1 MTWKG
6 FRDTENVWRKS
17 WKIFGSLFYC
27 VSDSW
32 HAFDASKVI
41 FLLKK
46 SLCKESTGVGF
57 SIEFSSRI
65 SCSCLTLLPLR
76 LKWRVTPFWH
86 RTQLWWC
93 SRELFLVFDGKRR
106 KVLYLCVLPCILK
119 CKLWR
124 PSASCNSFVT
134 VVATSILISFINEFL
149 SLSLSFIWHHLIL
162 LRTSFMVPG
171 LMNDDP
177 RFQLN
182 SSSTKKGASLL
193 RNLFQWIRPSIELTR
208 FPRFET
214 WLYSSPF
221 VDATQRCLSER
232 RVVCCQSC
240 FLMSFCRSIFEER
253 EIRHRLTWSH
263 VIASYKSCC
272 WWFPFAVC

>member
-149 SLSLSFIWHHLIL
+149 SLSLSLSFGIISFCCVHLLWYPVWWMTIL
-162 LRTSFMVPG
+162 GFSWILR
-171 LMNDDP
+171 
-177 RFQLN
+177 RRR
-182 SSSTKKGASLL
+182 KELL
-193 RNLFQWIRPSIELTR
+193 
-208 FPRFET
+208 
-214 WLYSSPF
+214 
-221 VDATQRCLSER
+221 LSEIY
-232 RVVCCQSC
+232 
-240 FLMSFCRSIFEER
+240 FNE
-253 EIRHRLTWSH
+253 
-263 VIASYKSCC
+263 
-272 WWFPFAVC
+272 